1 MIQRLTEFINCQRRY
16 NSLKI
21 ELDEFLKILDRHLKN
36 FSRDQ
41 RGVTAIEY
49 GLIAVLISVVVLG
62 TLGSTGLNLGG
73 LYSEVFGEVE
83 DSINEANNE

>member
-1 MIQRLTEFINCQRRY
+1 M
-16 NSLKI
+16 
-21 ELDEFLKILDRHLKN
+21 KN

-41 RGVTAIEY
+41 RGATAIEY